1 MENILEAFGKITT
14 LVFDVDGVITD
25 GTVQVLETGEQF
37 RTFNIKDGWAI
48 NRAVKEGF
56 NVIIISAGN
65 NEGVRKRLEYLGVKE
80 INLAVPNKLALLAE
94 YKQNLSLKD
103 DEILYMGDDMPDFEV
118 MHKVG
123 LPVCPADAASDIIN
137 IAKYISPKDGGKGA
151 VRDVLEKVLKI
162 QDKWPKHENV
172 QGVNN

>member
-1 MENILEAFGKITT
+1 MDNILEAFGKITT
-14 LVFDVDGVITD
+14 LIFDVDGVLTD

-48 NRAVKEGF
+48 NRAVKVGL

-80 INLAVPNKLALLAE
+80 INLAVPDKLALLAK
-94 YKQNLSLKD
+94 YKSDLNLKEE
-103 DEILYMGDDMPDFEV
+103 EILYMGDDMPDFQV
-118 MHKVG
+118 MHNVG
-123 LPVCPADAASDIIN
+123 FPVCPADAANDILN
-137 IAKYISPKDGGKGA
+137 VAKYVTTKDGGKGA
-151 VRDVLEKVLKI
+151 VREVVEKILKI
-162 QDKWPKHENV
+162 QDKWPVYENV